1 MALQSIKLLNTAKE
15 NITKL
20 LTGMPGAYSYKG
32 IGIGNSD
39 TAADETQEHLLGDE
53 TNFKDGNMSVFKNA
67 NNSYIAQW
75 NSTWVYNDLPS
86 NAISEAA
93 ISMNASNGT
102 TTCLLRCTFD
112 TIYLDADSSFSLIL
126 QVSPTQG

>member
-20 LTGMPGAYSYKG
+20 LTGMAGAYSYKG
-32 IGIGNSD
+32 IGVGNSD
-39 TAADETQEHLLGDE
+39 TAADETQEHLLGSE

-86 NAISEAA
+86 NQISEAA
-93 ISMNASNGT
+93 VAKNASNGT
-102 TTCLLRCTFD
+102 NVCLLRCTFD
-112 TIYLDADSSFSLIL
+112 TVTLDTDSSFSLTLRVI
-126 QVSPTQG
+126 PTQG

>member
-1 MALQSIKLLNTAKE
+1 MALQSIKLLNTGKE

-20 LTGMPGAYSYKG
+20 LTGLSGAYAYQG
-32 IGIGNSD
+32 IGVGNSD
-39 TAADETQEHLLGDE
+39 TAADETQEHLLGSE
-53 TNFKDGNMSVFKNA
+53 TSFKDGNMSVFKNA

-93 ISMNASNGT
+93 ISMNATNGT
-102 TTCLLRCTFD
+102 LNCLLRCTFD

-126 QVSPTQG
+126 QVCPTQG

>member
-20 LTGMPGAYSYKG
+20 LTGLSGAYSYQG
-32 IGIGNSD
+32 IGVGNSD
-39 TAADETQEHLLGDE
+39 TAAQETDEHLLGSE
-53 TNFKDGNMSVFKNA
+53 TNFKNGNMSVFKNA

-75 NSTWVYNDLPS
+75 NSTWVYDDLPS

-102 TTCLLRCTFD
+102 TACLLRCTFD

-126 QVSPTQG
+126 QVCPTQG

>member
-1 MALQSIKLLNTAKE
+1 MALQSIKLLNTAKD

-20 LTGMPGAYSYKG
+20 LTGLSGAYSYQG
-32 IGIGNSD
+32 IGVGNH
-39 TAADETQEHLLGDE
+39 TAAAAETDEHLLGDE
-53 TNFKDGNMSVFKNA
+53 TSFKDGNMSAFKNA

-102 TTCLLRCTFD
+102 TACLLRCTFD

-126 QVSPTQG
+126 QVCPTQG

>member
-1 MALQSIKLLNTAKE
+1 MALQSIKLLNTGKE

-20 LTGMPGAYSYKG
+20 LTGLSGAYSYRG
-32 IGIGNSD
+32 IGVGNSD
-39 TAADETQEHLLGDE
+39 TAAQETDEHLLGSE
-53 TNFKDGNMSVFKNA
+53 TNFKDGNMSSFKNA

-93 ISMNASNGT
+93 ISMNATNGT
-102 TTCLLRCTFD
+102 TACLLRCTFD

-126 QVSPTQG
+126 QVCPTQG

>member
-1 MALQSIKLLNTAKE
+1 MALQSIKILNIAKE

-20 LTGMPGAYSYKG
+20 LTGLGGYHYAA
-32 IGIGNSD
+32 IGVGND
-39 TAADETQEHLLGDE
+39 ATTADETQQHLLGNE
-53 TNFKDGNMSVFKNA
+53 VSFKDGNQSVFQNA

-86 NAISEAA
+86 NQISEAA
-93 ISMNASNGT
+93 VAQNATNGT
-102 TTCLLRCTFD
+102 INCLLRCTFD

-126 QVSPTQG
+126 QVSPTQA